1 MKLTF
6 ERKLPLVLFFVFLML
21 VSIGVL
27 SYQYTVSLQEAFR
40 REKLSQD
47 IYFCID
53 RILTNILDSDSMV
66 LGFFQTGNS
75 TYEDHFDARKRAIAS
90 DLTELRLLT
99 TPVQDQ
105 NQESKI
111 SSLDKAVNEY
121 WIAADARIDRRKE
134 LGTAALAEEASWID
148 QRTAIGKIRS
158 ELDAIRVS
166 EQTAAAEYGKELD
179 KDLFRTIWILIAAGI
194 AGVLS
199 LTIAN
204 VLVWNEGRRRAI
216 AESALVD
223 ANRDLEAKVTVRTNE
238 LKLANER
245 LHDAAAE
252 RESILA
258 NEQSARMEAEVAN
271 RLRDEFMATVSHE
284 LRTPLNSILGWA
296 RMLRGGTLDEKQS
309 EKAVNTIIKNSETQN
324 RLIEDLLD
332 VARLISGKLELEM
345 TPLSVDEVVAQS
357 MDSVRPAAEN
367 KSIALRPA
375 TVADRSTVEII
386 GDFNRL
392 QQVFT
397 NLLTNSIKFTPEGG
411 SIDVG
416 ISLNNGN
423 VRVEIR
429 DSGVGISEEFLP
441 LVFERFRQETT
452 AEAHK
457 GGLGLGLA
465 IVRNL
470 VEMHGGN
477 VKAESEGENKGS
489 TFIVTLPRRKALA

>member
-47 IYFCID
+47 IYFRVD

-75 TYEDHFDARKRAIAS
+75 TYEDHFDARKRAIVI
-90 DLTELRLLT
+90 DLTELRGLAANIHG
-99 TPVQDQ
+99 DQ
-105 NQESKI
+105 ASIWNLE
-111 SSLDKAVNEY
+111 KAVNQY
-121 WIAADARIDRRKE
+121 WTAADARIDRRKE

-148 QRTAIGKIRS
+148 QRTAIGRIRS
-158 ELDAIRVS
+158 ELDSVRLS
-166 EQTAAAEYGKELD
+166 EQTAAANYSKELD
-179 KDLFRTIWILIAAGI
+179 SDLFRTIWILIAAGI

-199 LTIAN
+199 LAVAN
-204 VLVWNEGRRRAI
+204 VLVWNEGRRRAV

-223 ANRDLEAKVTVRTNE
+223 ANHDLEEKVKIRTNE
-238 LKLANER
+238 LKMANEQ

-252 RESILA
+252 REKILA
-258 NEQSARMEAEVAN
+258 NEQAARMEAEVAN

-296 RMLRGGTLDEKQS
+296 RMLRGGTLDDRQA

-332 VARLISGKLELEM
+332 VARLISGKLELDM
-345 TPLSVDEVVAQS
+345 TPLSLNEVIGHS
-357 MDSVRPAAEN
+357 IDSVRPAAEN
-367 KSIALRPA
+367 KSIVLQSPVA
-375 TVADRSTVEII
+375 TDDFSVKIV
-386 GDFNRL
+386 GDSNRL

-411 SIDVG
+411 SIDVS
-416 ISLNNGN
+416 IVANNGY
-423 VRVEIR
+423 VHVEIK
-429 DSGVGISEEFLP
+429 DTGVGISKEFLP
-441 LVFERFRQETT
+441 IVFERFRQDTT
-452 AEAHK
+452 AEARK
-457 GGLGLGLA
+457 SGLGLGLA

-477 VKAESEGENKGS
+477 VNAESEGENKGS
-489 TFIVTLPRRKALA
+489 KFTVKLPIRNALA